1 MESVEKNNKWK
12 YPRCKSIEMK
22 DKWNEDSWK
31 SIEMEDKW
39 KDHGWKGWKW
49 SVTRLTLHS
58 AAKPELAKV
67 AKVAKVGSSF
77 WQAEF

>member
-31 SIEMEDKW
+31 REDKW
-39 KDHGWKGWKW
+39 KDHGWKALKW

-58 AAKPELAKV
+58 AAKPKLAKV